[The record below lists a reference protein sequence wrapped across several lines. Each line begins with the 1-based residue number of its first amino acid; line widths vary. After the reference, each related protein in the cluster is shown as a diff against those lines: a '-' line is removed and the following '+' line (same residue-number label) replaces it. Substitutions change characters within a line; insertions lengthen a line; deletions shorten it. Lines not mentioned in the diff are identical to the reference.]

1 MRFLL
6 LLLISFSG
14 FCQDIFSP
22 KNSEKY
28 ADYLLKSGQY
38 ELAAKEYERLVFFSP
53 QNDTMKTMLLK
64 SYRLANQTD
73 LALERLLVIY
83 PEVSVVPY
91 SPSVE
96 ISKLYFTKRDWK
108 AASEFWE
115 SNKSLP
121 EDDKTLLKTTVQ
133 IFENNFQEARETIKL
148 LKNDENN
155 LGVAYK
161 SILEKETHKKSPAL
175 AGMMS
180 MILPGSGKAY
190 SKNWKDGIVSL
201 FFTAGMSFQAYRS
214 FNKHGINNYRGWI
227 YSGIGFGFYLGNIYG
242 GIKSTKDYN
251 RKKINNLQHEA
262 SNHFNLYF

>member
-1 MRFLL
+1 M
-6 LLLISFSG
+6 
-14 FCQDIFSP
+14 
-22 KNSEKY
+22 
-28 ADYLLKSGQY
+28 
-38 ELAAKEYERLVFFSP
+38 
-53 QNDTMKTMLLK
+53 
-64 SYRLANQTD
+64 
-73 LALERLLVIY
+73 
-83 PEVSVVPY
+83 
-91 SPSVE
+91 
-96 ISKLYFTKRDWK
+96 
-108 AASEFWE
+108 
-115 SNKSLP
+115 P

-148 LKNDENN
+148 LKNDENS
-155 LGVAYK
+155 LGLAYK
-161 SILEKETHKKSPAL
+161 SILEKETQKKSPAL

-180 MILPGSGKAY
+180 LVLPGSGKAY